1 MSWKRSFENRRR
13 LKKLAEVS
21 SYPSGAY
28 YAEGKWIRDVG
39 YVVNP
44 KPYYKRYYRG
54 NHKGSRFSYYKKHS
68 NRQIRNY
75 KEGIPKG
82 GSYKKCFDYWYTV
95 L

>member
-1 MSWKRSFENRRR
+1 MSWRRSSEHKRRM
-13 LKKLAEVS
+13 KKLSKVS
-21 SYPSGAY
+21 MYPSGAY
-28 YAEGKWIRDVG
+28 YVDEIWVEDKG
-39 YVVNP
+39 YIENP

-54 NHKGSRFSYYKKHS
+54 NHKGSRFSFYKKHS

-75 KEGIPKG
+75 EGRIPKG